1 MVNGRVSIGSEDDR
15 WALELWSQN
24 LTDEDY
30 TQVAFNAPLQGSA
43 FRTSPPVQTASG
55 PYAGT
60 FYDPAFDT
68 QTYNA
73 YLGAPRTYG
82 LTLKLRY

>member
-1 MVNGRVSIGSEDDR
+1 MLPSAQRMAAARSSREGTVSRI
-15 WALELWSQN
+15 
-24 LTDEDY
+24 
-30 TQVAFNAPLQGSA
+30 AP
-43 FRTSPPVQTASG
+43 TPPPVQTASG